1 MDGPSYTPFN
11 LGLRHHAFGPYAPH
25 LQAAKY
31 TCDDDMAIITE
42 EVEEDIVIQEDASE
56 FDAEVEVE
64 EIDEIYVS
72 DEEPPADTSSVEI
85 ISLFLI
91 TIRIESDGVN
101 SVKREH
107 HFSTSKHHDPRNFNW
122 REFLSYMEEEMCRHA
137 EALRKREWK
146 QVKSAPNQIGPNTTM
161 SSK

>member
-1 MDGPSYTPFN
+1 MTWKLVEPVPGPSQY
-11 LGLRHHAFGPYAPH
+11 GASEQVG
-25 LQAAKY
+25 
-31 TCDDDMAIITE
+31 DVDMAIITE

-64 EIDEIYVS
+64 EIYVL

-85 ISLFLI
+85 KSLSLI
-91 TIRIESDGVN
+91 TIRTESDGIN

-122 REFLSYMEEEMCRHA
+122 REFLSYMEEELCRHA
-137 EALRKREWK
+137 EALWK
-146 QVKSAPNQIGPNTTM
+146 GEADVQEL
-161 SSK
+161 